1 MKPSAA
7 AKKSKKKPK
16 KNSTASA
23 KRSTVNDEEIRQFDA
38 LGDKWWDPQ
47 GPMRPLH
54 RLNPVRLDY
63 IRRAIC
69 QHFDRDPQ
77 AIKVLDGLCVA
88 DIGCGGGIVAEP
100 LCRMGGD
107 VTGID
112 AGKENIRIA
121 KAHAKESGLK
131 IDYRATT
138 VEAVAAAGEKFD
150 IVTALEVVEHVDD
163 LGLFMASCCK
173 IVKKDGL
180 IILSTLNR
188 TPKSFLL
195 GIVAAEH
202 VLRWLPVGTH
212 NWKKFVKP
220 SELARE
226 LDDHGF
232 KVGDITGLTF
242 NPLKNQFA
250 LDPDDIA
257 VNYLLTATRRA

>member
-1 MKPSAA
+1 MKP
-7 AKKSKKKPK
+7 AKKEKTAEKKTK
-16 KNSTASA
+16 KTF
-23 KRSTVNDEEIRQFDA
+23 RRTTVNDEEIRQFDA
-38 LGDKWWDPQ
+38 LGDEWWNPN

-63 IRRAIC
+63 IRRAVC

-77 AIKVLDGLCVA
+77 AMRVLDGLRVA

-121 KAHAKESGLK
+121 KAHAKESALK
-131 IDYRATT
+131 IDYRTTT
-138 VEAVAAAGEKFD
+138 VEAVASAGEKFD

-202 VLRWLPVGTH
+202 ILRWLPVGTH

-232 KVGDITGLTF
+232 KVGDVTGLTF

-250 LDPDDIA
+250 LDADDIA
-257 VNYLLTATRRA
+257 VNYLMTAARSA